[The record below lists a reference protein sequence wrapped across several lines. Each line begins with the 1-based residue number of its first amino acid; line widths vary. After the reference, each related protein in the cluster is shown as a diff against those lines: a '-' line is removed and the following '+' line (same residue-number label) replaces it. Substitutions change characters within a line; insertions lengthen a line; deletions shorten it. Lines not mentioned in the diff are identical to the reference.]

1 MVNGGFIIFGGRALT
16 DPAATMDAELA
27 LACAYVPA
35 ARRGAVEALWA
46 LDATLGGL
54 LRGKREPMIAQMR
67 LTWWHEALS
76 RLDTVP
82 PPPQPLLMTLAERA
96 LPIGVQGVALARMID
111 GWEELL
117 DPDPLGEE
125 ALARYASGR
134 GEVLFAALATVLG
147 VSAEGVGQ
155 AGRGWALVDLA
166 WYASDPELRAAAAA
180 MAGPL
185 LREALGRRWPGK
197 ARPLGM
203 LARLALADTLLIAQG
218 KPRRQGSPRRIL
230 AMARHALTGW

>member
-1 MVNGGFIIFGGRALT
+1 MVNGGFIIFGARALT
-16 DPAATMDAELA
+16 DHVAVTDAEVA

-35 ARRGAVEALWA
+35 ARRGSAEVLWA

-54 LRGKREPMIAQMR
+54 LRGGREPMIAQMR

-76 RLDTVP
+76 RLDTAP
-82 PPPQPLLMTLAERA
+82 PPPQPLLMKLAERA
-96 LPIGVQGVALARMID
+96 LPLGVHGAALARMID

-125 ALARYASGR
+125 ALARYASAR
-134 GEVLFAALATVLG
+134 GEVLFDALAIVLG
-147 VSAEGVGQ
+147 ASADGVGQ

-166 WYASDPELRAAAAA
+166 WHASDPELRAAAAA
-180 MAGPL
+180 MAAPL
-185 LREALGRRWPGK
+185 LREALDRRWPSK